1 MHAYASP
8 CRWVFYLIFAIY
20 VIIGIITLSHAT
32 ATIFAAYATLPP

>member
-1 MHAYASP
+1 MHAYAST

-32 ATIFAAYATLPP
+32 ATIFAAYAMLPP